1 MFVTYLCCVTEDQSL
16 GTGIVSFQN
25 YRCVTE
31 DQSLGTG
38 IVSFQ
43 NYRCVTE
50 DQSLGTGIVSSRTI
64 DVLRRINR

>member
-1 MFVTYLCCVTEDQSL
+1 MFVTYLCCVTDDQSL

-25 YRCVTE
+25 YRCA
-31 DQSLGTG
+31 
-38 IVSFQ
+38 
-43 NYRCVTE
+43 TE